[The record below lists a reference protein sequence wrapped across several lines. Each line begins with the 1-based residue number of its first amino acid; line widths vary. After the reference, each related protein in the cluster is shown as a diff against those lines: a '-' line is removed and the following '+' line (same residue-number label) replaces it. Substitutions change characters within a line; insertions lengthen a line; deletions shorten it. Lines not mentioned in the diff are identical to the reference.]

1 MITINKDAQVN
12 FKTDSRLLE
21 KAKEVFAMNQLD
33 LTAGFNLFL
42 QNIAVKNELPILTE
56 EELEREELFLQLQKE
71 IQENQQAIEAGQGIS
86 LESVK
91 EKYGILVIFSDTCSS
106 RGEGIG
112 SYLRLFLG
120 TVLRRNCQKTNWDDC
135 RSFGEFA
142 NFS

>member
-1 MITINKDAQVN
+1 MMTIKKNAQVN

-21 KAKEVFAMNQLD
+21 KAREVFAMNQLD

-71 IQENQQAIEAGQGIS
+71 IQENQQAIEVGQGIS

-91 EKYGILVIFSDTCSS
+91 EKYGI
-106 RGEGIG
+106 
-112 SYLRLFLG
+112 
-120 TVLRRNCQKTNWDDC
+120 
-135 RSFGEFA
+135 
-142 NFS
+142 

>member
-1 MITINKDAQVN
+1 MITIKKDAQVN

-71 IQENQQAIEAGQGIS
+71 IQENQQAIETGQGIS

-91 EKYGILVIFSDTCSS
+91 EKYGI
-106 RGEGIG
+106 
-112 SYLRLFLG
+112 
-120 TVLRRNCQKTNWDDC
+120 
-135 RSFGEFA
+135 
-142 NFS
+142 

>member
-71 IQENQQAIEAGQGIS
+71 IQENQQAIETGQGVS

-91 EKYGILVIFSDTCSS
+91 EKYGI
-106 RGEGIG
+106 
-112 SYLRLFLG
+112 
-120 TVLRRNCQKTNWDDC
+120 
-135 RSFGEFA
+135 
-142 NFS
+142 

>member
-1 MITINKDAQVN
+1 MITIKKDAQVN

-71 IQENQQAIEAGQGIS
+71 IQENQQAIEAGQGII
-86 LESVK
+86 LEIVK
-91 EKYGILVIFSDTCSS
+91 EKYGI
-106 RGEGIG
+106 
-112 SYLRLFLG
+112 
-120 TVLRRNCQKTNWDDC
+120 
-135 RSFGEFA
+135 
-142 NFS
+142 

>member
-1 MITINKDAQVN
+1 LITIKKDAQVN

-21 KAKEVFAMNQLD
+21 KAKEIFAMNQLD

-42 QNIAVKNELPILTE
+42 QNIAVKNELPLLTE

-91 EKYGILVIFSDTCSS
+91 EKYGI
-106 RGEGIG
+106 
-112 SYLRLFLG
+112 
-120 TVLRRNCQKTNWDDC
+120 
-135 RSFGEFA
+135 
-142 NFS
+142 

>member
-1 MITINKDAQVN
+1 MITIKKDAQVN

-71 IQENQQAIEAGQGIS
+71 IQENQQAIEAGQGIG

-91 EKYGILVIFSDTCSS
+91 EKYGI
-106 RGEGIG
+106 
-112 SYLRLFLG
+112 
-120 TVLRRNCQKTNWDDC
+120 
-135 RSFGEFA
+135 
-142 NFS
+142 

>member
-1 MITINKDAQVN
+1 MTIKKNAQVN

-21 KAKEVFAMNQLD
+21 KAREVFAMNQLD

-91 EKYGILVIFSDTCSS
+91 EKYGI
-106 RGEGIG
+106 
-112 SYLRLFLG
+112 
-120 TVLRRNCQKTNWDDC
+120 
-135 RSFGEFA
+135 
-142 NFS
+142 

>member
-1 MITINKDAQVN
+1 MITIKKDAQVN

-71 IQENQQAIEAGQGIS
+71 IQENQQAIEAGHRVS

-91 EKYGILVIFSDTCSS
+91 EKYGI
-106 RGEGIG
+106 
-112 SYLRLFLG
+112 
-120 TVLRRNCQKTNWDDC
+120 
-135 RSFGEFA
+135 
-142 NFS
+142 

>member
-1 MITINKDAQVN
+1 MITIKKDAQVN

-91 EKYGILVIFSDTCSS
+91 EKYRI
-106 RGEGIG
+106 
-112 SYLRLFLG
+112 
-120 TVLRRNCQKTNWDDC
+120 
-135 RSFGEFA
+135 
-142 NFS
+142 

>member
-71 IQENQQAIEAGQGIS
+71 IQENQKAIEAGQGIS

-91 EKYGILVIFSDTCSS
+91 EKYGI
-106 RGEGIG
+106 
-112 SYLRLFLG
+112 
-120 TVLRRNCQKTNWDDC
+120 
-135 RSFGEFA
+135 
-142 NFS
+142 

>member
-1 MITINKDAQVN
+1 MITIKKDAQVN

-21 KAKEVFAMNQLD
+21 KAKEIFAMNQLD

-42 QNIAVKNELPILTE
+42 QNIAVKNEFPILTE

-91 EKYGILVIFSDTCSS
+91 EKYGI
-106 RGEGIG
+106 
-112 SYLRLFLG
+112 
-120 TVLRRNCQKTNWDDC
+120 
-135 RSFGEFA
+135 
-142 NFS
+142 

>member
-1 MITINKDAQVN
+1 MITIKKDAQVN

-71 IQENQQAIEAGQGIS
+71 IQENQQVIEAGQGIS
-86 LESVK
+86 LERVK
-91 EKYGILVIFSDTCSS
+91 EKYGI
-106 RGEGIG
+106 
-112 SYLRLFLG
+112 
-120 TVLRRNCQKTNWDDC
+120 
-135 RSFGEFA
+135 
-142 NFS
+142 

>member
-1 MITINKDAQVN
+1 MITIKKDAQVN

-21 KAKEVFAMNQLD
+21 KAKEIFAMNQLD

-71 IQENQQAIEAGQGIS
+71 IQENQQAIEAGHGIS

-91 EKYGILVIFSDTCSS
+91 EKYGI
-106 RGEGIG
+106 
-112 SYLRLFLG
+112 
-120 TVLRRNCQKTNWDDC
+120 
-135 RSFGEFA
+135 
-142 NFS
+142 

>member
-1 MITINKDAQVN
+1 MITINKDTQVN

-91 EKYGILVIFSDTCSS
+91 ETYGI
-106 RGEGIG
+106 
-112 SYLRLFLG
+112 
-120 TVLRRNCQKTNWDDC
+120 
-135 RSFGEFA
+135 
-142 NFS
+142 

>member
-1 MITINKDAQVN
+1 MTIKKNAQVN

-21 KAKEVFAMNQLD
+21 KAREVFAMNQLD

-71 IQENQQAIEAGQGIS
+71 IQENQQAIEVGQGIS

-91 EKYGILVIFSDTCSS
+91 EKYGI
-106 RGEGIG
+106 
-112 SYLRLFLG
+112 
-120 TVLRRNCQKTNWDDC
+120 
-135 RSFGEFA
+135 
-142 NFS
+142 

>member
-1 MITINKDAQVN
+1 MITINKDTQVN

-86 LESVK
+86 LESVQ
-91 EKYGILVIFSDTCSS
+91 EKYGI
-106 RGEGIG
+106 
-112 SYLRLFLG
+112 
-120 TVLRRNCQKTNWDDC
+120 
-135 RSFGEFA
+135 
-142 NFS
+142 

>member
-1 MITINKDAQVN
+1 MITIKKDAQVN

-21 KAKEVFAMNQLD
+21 KAKEIFAMNQLD

-86 LESVK
+86 LERVK
-91 EKYGILVIFSDTCSS
+91 EKYGI
-106 RGEGIG
+106 
-112 SYLRLFLG
+112 
-120 TVLRRNCQKTNWDDC
+120 
-135 RSFGEFA
+135 
-142 NFS
+142 

>member
-71 IQENQQAIEAGQGIS
+71 IQENQQAIEAGHGIS
-86 LESVK
+86 LERVK
-91 EKYGILVIFSDTCSS
+91 EKYGI
-106 RGEGIG
+106 
-112 SYLRLFLG
+112 
-120 TVLRRNCQKTNWDDC
+120 
-135 RSFGEFA
+135 
-142 NFS
+142 

>member
-1 MITINKDAQVN
+1 MITINKDTQVN

-21 KAKEVFAMNQLD
+21 KAKEVFGMNQLD

-91 EKYGILVIFSDTCSS
+91 EKYGI
-106 RGEGIG
+106 
-112 SYLRLFLG
+112 
-120 TVLRRNCQKTNWDDC
+120 
-135 RSFGEFA
+135 
-142 NFS
+142 

>member
-71 IQENQQAIEAGQGIS
+71 IQENQQAIEAGRGIS

-91 EKYGILVIFSDTCSS
+91 EKYGI
-106 RGEGIG
+106 
-112 SYLRLFLG
+112 
-120 TVLRRNCQKTNWDDC
+120 
-135 RSFGEFA
+135 
-142 NFS
+142 

>member
-1 MITINKDAQVN
+1 MITINKDVQVN

-21 KAKEVFAMNQLD
+21 KAKEIFAMNQLD

-42 QNIAVKNELPILTE
+42 QNIAVKNELPLLTE

-91 EKYGILVIFSDTCSS
+91 EKYGI
-106 RGEGIG
+106 
-112 SYLRLFLG
+112 
-120 TVLRRNCQKTNWDDC
+120 
-135 RSFGEFA
+135 
-142 NFS
+142 

>member
-1 MITINKDAQVN
+1 MITINKDTQVN

-21 KAKEVFAMNQLD
+21 KAKEIFAMNQLD

-91 EKYGILVIFSDTCSS
+91 ETYGI
-106 RGEGIG
+106 
-112 SYLRLFLG
+112 
-120 TVLRRNCQKTNWDDC
+120 
-135 RSFGEFA
+135 
-142 NFS
+142 

>member
-21 KAKEVFAMNQLD
+21 KAKEIFAMNQLD

-91 EKYGILVIFSDTCSS
+91 EKYGI
-106 RGEGIG
+106 
-112 SYLRLFLG
+112 
-120 TVLRRNCQKTNWDDC
+120 
-135 RSFGEFA
+135 
-142 NFS
+142 

>member
-1 MITINKDAQVN
+1 MITIKKDVQVN

-21 KAKEVFAMNQLD
+21 KAKEIFAMNQLD

-91 EKYGILVIFSDTCSS
+91 EKYGI
-106 RGEGIG
+106 
-112 SYLRLFLG
+112 
-120 TVLRRNCQKTNWDDC
+120 
-135 RSFGEFA
+135 
-142 NFS
+142 

>member
-21 KAKEVFAMNQLD
+21 KAKEIFAMNQLD

-42 QNIAVKNELPILTE
+42 QNIAVKNELPLLTE

-91 EKYGILVIFSDTCSS
+91 EKYGI
-106 RGEGIG
+106 
-112 SYLRLFLG
+112 
-120 TVLRRNCQKTNWDDC
+120 
-135 RSFGEFA
+135 
-142 NFS
+142 

>member
-91 EKYGILVIFSDTCSS
+91 EKYGI
-106 RGEGIG
+106 
-112 SYLRLFLG
+112 
-120 TVLRRNCQKTNWDDC
+120 
-135 RSFGEFA
+135 
-142 NFS
+142 